1 MKRVISRVLA
11 VLLLIAFLA
20 IILEFLYLNYRREKQ
35 QSSITQIS
43 IELREIQDKYAAE
56 KLSEA
61 RDQMRMLHELFAQQ
75 RDSQVRMAILPTY
88 AQMNSILGFQSEAEK
103 ALHESVQLVESLR
116 FSAVERA
123 NQYCSLANAACQS
136 ECPELAA
143 KLLEQAET
151 MIAVLPT
158 FEEKGIL
165 SFRIADAA
173 ALQRNIPKV
182 EEYQAKLE
190 SFMKQSSDVT
200 WKTKM
205 QPLVQ
210 VLKEMRQDLQTEA
223 NAKEAEQ
230 NMSAQEKLDRN

>member
-1 MKRVISRVLA
+1 MKRFLSRVLA
-11 VLLLIAFLA
+11 VLLLLAFVA

-61 RDQMRMLHELFAQQ
+61 RDQMRMLHELFALE
-75 RDSQVRMAILPTY
+75 RDSQVRLMVLPTY
-88 AQMNSILGFQSEAEK
+88 AQMNSVLGFQSEAEK
-103 ALHESVQLVESLR
+103 ALHECVQLVETLT
-116 FSAVERA
+116 FSVSERA

-143 KLLEQAET
+143 KLLAQAESLLA
-151 MIAVLPT
+151 AVPT
-158 FEEKGIL
+158 IEEKGVL

-190 SFMKQSSDVT
+190 SFMKQSPDVT

-210 VLKEMRQDLQTEA
+210 TLKEMRQDLQTEA
-223 NAKEAEQ
+223 NAKKAEQ